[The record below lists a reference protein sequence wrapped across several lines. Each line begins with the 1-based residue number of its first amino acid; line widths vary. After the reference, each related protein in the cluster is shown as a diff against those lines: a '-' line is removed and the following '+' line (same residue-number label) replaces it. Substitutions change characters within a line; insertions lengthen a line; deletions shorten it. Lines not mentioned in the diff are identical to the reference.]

1 MAVPSF
7 SRARQESPPVPGDV
21 ADRTGHETGLGAH
34 DGVAENGLLSGLPAE
49 LWDRIAPLFDRVSV
63 AARKIVVQP
72 NEPNTHLWFPVTAVF
87 SIITIMPDGRA
98 VEVGTA
104 GPEGMVGIS
113 VLLGVDSMPRQIFA
127 QIAGEVLRIDRSA
140 FLSALERHPDF
151 RARLLRYAQAF
162 IDDVAQSV
170 ACNRLHTLE
179 QRCARWILK
188 THDRVH
194 GDYLPLTQQFLAF
207 MLGVRRAGV
216 SVAAESLQRAGLI
229 RYQRGKVTVLDRAAL
244 EEVACPCYRIN
255 RDNFART
262 MGVTDGEQ
270 SALAR

>member
-1 MAVPSF
+1 MAVPNV
-7 SRARQESPPVPGDV
+7 SRAGQDRASPPGEVADRAGHAAHAGAPDPVPG
-21 ADRTGHETGLGAH
+21 
-34 DGVAENGLLSGLPAE
+34 NGLLIGLPADVR
-49 LWDRIAPLFDRVSV
+49 DRIAPLFERVSIS
-63 AARKIVVQP
+63 ARKIIVQP
-72 NEPNTHLWFPVTAVF
+72 NEPITHLWFPVTAVF
-87 SIITIMPDGRA
+87 SIITMMPDGRA

-113 VLLGVDSMPRQIFA
+113 VLLGVDSMPRQVFA

-151 RARLLRYAQAF
+151 RIRLLRYAQAY

-188 THDRVH
+188 THDRVR

-229 RYQRGKVTVLDRAAL
+229 RYQRGKVTVLDRDGL
-244 EEVACPCYRIN
+244 EEISCPCYRIN
-255 RDNFART
+255 RENFLRI
-262 MGVTDGEQ
+262 MGDDRG
-270 SALAR
+270 A